1 MSVIVILLSVSVCIA
16 AMFLLAFIWNVQSG
30 QYEDDF
36 SPPHRMLYDEEGE
49 EDTDWNN
56 SKNPN

>member
-1 MSVIVILLSVSVCIA
+1 MSVIVILLSISVFIA

-36 SPPHRMLYDEEGE
+36 SPPYRMLFDEDEKS
-49 EDTDWNN
+49 DAN
-56 SKNPN
+56 SKISKNQN